1 MIRIGTLE
9 ESGLI
14 SQKLFSFRR
23 KLVCSPSF
31 FEKQSKVRKP
41 QDLNNCR
48 WIGIEMLPLSRR
60 FRNRAGRSVNVNYQ
74 AKLMCDSVDAAC
86 QLSIA
91 GAGLSSPPDFL
102 VEEDIKEGKLV
113 EVLPEWQMDPLN
125 VYAIWPQNL
134 LKNNLA
140 FQFRCSLTN

>member
-1 MIRIGTLE
+1 
-9 ESGLI
+9 
-14 SQKLFSFRR
+14 
-23 KLVCSPSF
+23 
-31 FEKQSKVRKP
+31 
-41 QDLNNCR
+41 
-48 WIGIEMLPLSRR
+48 MLPLSRR